1 MACCPVPAARP
12 ASPGC
17 GNCSRSYPH
26 QRQKS
31 RKPNRPC
38 HRRAHA
44 VVVRWSSSRYFPDG
58 ASPEGRHGRLI
69 RPGDHH
75 DSPQRLQHDRSRYR
89 SGIAPTNRIS
99 CTHHWKTRK
108 NRCLHCQF
116 CHRVM
121 QIRSQKPV
129 PVPQTHLYALA
140 QPLPRGGA
148 NCKFPITESRC
159 RGFGL
164 PRLSYASRRPKPFRE
179 AECLLQNWPD
189 HKLPPWEHV

>member
-1 MACCPVPAARP
+1 MCRVIVMGACPHDDHAQSSNWGIFNQHIWGDYNQHSHCCPVPAARP

-31 RKPNRPC
+31 RKPNRPR

-44 VVVRWSSSRYFPDG
+44 VVVRWSSSRSFPDG
-58 ASPEGRHGRLI
+58 VSPEDHHGRLI

-75 DSPQRLQHDRSRYR
+75 DSPQRPQHDQSRCR
-89 SGIAPTNRIS
+89 SGSAPANRGS
-99 CTHHWKTRK
+99 CTHHWKTRE

-140 QPLPRGGA
+140 QPLPRVAPVA
-148 NCKFPITESRC
+148 NSP
-159 RGFGL
+159 
-164 PRLSYASRRPKPFRE
+164 
-179 AECLLQNWPD
+179 
-189 HKLPPWEHV
+189 

>member
-1 MACCPVPAARP
+1 M
-12 ASPGC
+12 
-17 GNCSRSYPH
+17 SYPH

-31 RKPNRPC
+31 RKPNRSR

-44 VVVRWSSSRYFPDG
+44 VVVRWSSSRSFPGG
-58 ASPEGRHGRLI
+58 ASLEGRHRRVI
-69 RPGDHH
+69 QPRDHH
-75 DSPQRLQHDRSRYR
+75 DSPQIRQHDRSRCR
-89 SGIAPTNRIS
+89 SGSAPANRGS
-99 CTHHWKTRK
+99 CTHHWKTRE

-164 PRLSYASRRPKPFRE
+164 PRLSYASRRPKPFRIT
-179 AECLLQNWPD
+179 ECP
-189 HKLPPWEHV
+189 VMA